1 MNEQLKESLS
11 ALMDD
16 EATELELRQVLRSD
30 QESILRESWSRW
42 HMVRAA
48 LAEPASQ
55 LAPAGLG
62 EAIIAALD
70 SEAPPR
76 RGLGAVS
83 GALRGLAVAAG
94 VAVVAVLGV
103 RGLEGPAPEPATA
116 PVVASVP
123 AEGIRVYQPGMF
135 RSGNDRAS
143 YAQASVVNPNE
154 TLQSG
159 EPAAGQL
166 AAQRRLQ
173 HFMYRHAEYASLNSS
188 RGMMP
193 FARVTSHVE
202 R

>member
-1 MNEQLKESLS
+1 
-11 ALMDD
+11 
-16 EATELELRQVLRSD
+16 
-30 QESILRESWSRW
+30 
-42 HMVRAA
+42 
-48 LAEPASQ
+48 
-55 LAPAGLG
+55 
-62 EAIIAALD
+62 
-70 SEAPPR
+70 
-76 RGLGAVS
+76 
-83 GALRGLAVAAG
+83 
-94 VAVVAVLGV
+94 
-103 RGLEGPAPEPATA
+103 
-116 PVVASVP
+116 
-123 AEGIRVYQPGMF
+123 MF